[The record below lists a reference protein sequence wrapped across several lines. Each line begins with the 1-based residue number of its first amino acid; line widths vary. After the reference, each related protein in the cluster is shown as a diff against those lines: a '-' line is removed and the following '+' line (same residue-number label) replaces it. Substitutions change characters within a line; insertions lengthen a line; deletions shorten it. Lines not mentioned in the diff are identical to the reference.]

1 MVEVHTAATEP
12 AIYIREE
19 NTLLAKASVQQPKDP
34 AIPYN
39 QA

>member
-1 MVEVHTAATEP
+1 MEP
-12 AIYIREE
+12 AIYIRKE

-34 AIPYN
+34 AIPYK